1 MLVEQSI
8 IGADWRLCWYMG
20 VLKEHLG
27 SFVGTQDYYRSTTE
41 ALLVQKVLYEHLGG
55 CAGSE
60 EYYIGTLEA
69 VLIKYD
75 TVKHSRRGGGA
86 VLVQQRPI
94 GALGSLCGYG
104 RVL

>member
-27 SFVGTQDYYRSTTE
+27 GFVGTQDYYRSTRE
-41 ALLVQKVLYEHLGG
+41 VLLVQKVLYEHLGG

-60 EYYIGTLEA
+60 EYYMGTLET
-69 VLIKYD
+69 VLIQYD
-75 TVKHSRRGGGA
+75 TVKHSRGA

-94 GALGSLCGYG
+94 GARECLCGYG